1 MIAIRRQLVETS
13 ETADA
18 KIEWYKSTVK
28 KNLVISA
35 AVGGVLILLLLL
47 FCYIRHRNG
56 RNVQVMTRK
65 QLEKRKKEFKRVL
78 EPNEIKER
86 EDAALARRS
95 EKKRNCDRDYE
106 IRGGNNSI
114 DTVETVKLS
123 YDIEACEVNIIQA
136 EEEDGGGGGIEL
148 SPLHSDFGENTNP
161 SQSGISQR
169 NDQCKARIQS
179 PHEIATDDDY
189 GIIDLGS
196 DSIEVQVSPIK

>member
-1 MIAIRRQLVETS
+1 MVAIRRQIVETS

-28 KNLVISA
+28 KNIVISA
-35 AVGGVLILLLLL
+35 AVGGVVILLLLL
-47 FCYIRHRNG
+47 FCYIRRRNG
-56 RNVQVMTRK
+56 RNIKVMTRK

-86 EDAALARRS
+86 KDAALARRS
-95 EKKRNCDRDYE
+95 EKKRNCDREYA
-106 IRGGNNSI
+106 IRGVNSI

-123 YDIEACEVNIIQA
+123 YDIEACGVNSIQA
-136 EEEDGGGGGIEL
+136 EAEDGGGGGIEL

-161 SQSGISQR
+161 SQNEIGLG
-169 NDQCKARIQS
+169 NDQCEAHIRS
-179 PHEIATDDDY
+179 PHEITTNGDY
-189 GIIDLGS
+189 GIIDLGR